1 MCGLGE
7 VVHAYFFFIIFQ
19 LCLILDYEDII
30 PFA

>member
-7 VVHAYFFFIIFQ
+7 VVHAYFFIIFQ
-19 LCLILDYEDII
+19 LCLMLNYEDII